1 MNERNFKSLSITFV
15 ANAAYMLT
23 FTGLIFITFRLVRY
37 QREQNSN
44 ILGNIGFRFWTMY
57 CFMDLTFFH
66 I

>member
-1 MNERNFKSLSITFV
+1 MNELEILNHYQLAFV

-44 ILGNIGFRFWTMY
+44 ILGKILVN
-57 CFMDLTFFH
+57 
-66 I
+66 